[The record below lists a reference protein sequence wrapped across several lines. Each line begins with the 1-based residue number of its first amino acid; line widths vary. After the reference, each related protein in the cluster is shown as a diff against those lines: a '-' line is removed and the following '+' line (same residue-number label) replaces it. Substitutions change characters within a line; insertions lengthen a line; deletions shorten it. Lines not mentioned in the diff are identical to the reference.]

1 MSHSLDAGAPH
12 AAPASLL
19 DAILALDVALERR
32 LLYPDAHPMVGASR
46 EAYAR
51 AWAAALAETGGTR
64 VWIGPGRM
72 GQGEGDGN
80 ELPGPR
86 VEAMARMLHALHV
99 TAITV
104 QADATDDDVLALLD
118 LVHALRSAPRPFEAI
133 RQWTAESGVT
143 AVQVTAL
150 DMDHLRYTDRREDA
164 PAESTWKGLQ
174 QYLATPD
181 DDPARAAQELMDSW
195 KGREAMGLAAARAE
209 LMQRLENAPPGEE
222 GALSERIL
230 KLLAAFPE
238 AVRADLLR
246 IRTPEGSS
254 MLARLVRPLPPRDA
268 LTTLLEVGQVQ
279 GALPRGT
286 TAILTQILHCLPD
299 GDAVAGGIEA
309 SASDANAAEVA
320 AALQSMFAKRSDA
333 EFNPEDYQRR
343 LDELARQENLEGT
356 GPSERTQALEDA
368 AGLAASVGGIAAL
381 TLDGA
386 SEEEAP
392 HLLARLDHAL
402 PGMLERR
409 RTDLV
414 AVAARA
420 VRSRDLA
427 GSPHGASFVKRIAG
441 QLESL
446 VTLGASAAK
455 PREDVRAI
463 LALLPQDTVSRDS
476 LRLLL
481 AGAADREADFL
492 RGLLLDADGKS
503 LATLLADTV
512 EKAPE
517 RIGRVR
523 TLLRDGRSN
532 EVRALVDRLRLHAD
546 RRLRTTALAVL
557 VERDGAAEH
566 LDALTEAVTGADVEQ
581 ARWALQC
588 LASSSEDAEDVNG
601 FLGWLLEKR
610 KNLSADITSRIAAL
624 LLQRGEAGIRR
635 AAAALAVVCGS
646 PAPARAR
653 LARRLAASLEKH
665 KADAEVR
672 RALGRWRRSPARWL
686 GWIGELT
693 GGSR

>member
-1 MSHSLDAGAPH
+1 VSHSLDAGTPH

-51 AWAAALAETGGTR
+51 AWAAALAEAGAVR
-64 VWIGPGRM
+64 VRIGPGRM

-104 QADATDDDVLALLD
+104 QADATHDDVLALLD
-118 LVHALRSAPRPFEAI
+118 LVHTLRSAPRPFEAI

-174 QYLATPD
+174 QYLAAPD
-181 DDPARAAQELMDSW
+181 HDPARAAQELMDSW

-299 GDAVAGGIEA
+299 GDAMAGELEA
-309 SASDANAAEVA
+309 SASDADAAEVA
-320 AALQSMFAKRSDA
+320 AALQSMFAKRADA

-343 LDELARQENLEGT
+343 LDELARQENLPGA
-356 GPSERTQALEDA
+356 GSPERMQALEDA
-368 AGLAASVGGIAAL
+368 AGLAAAVGGIAAL

-386 SEEEAP
+386 DAEEVP
-392 HLLARLDHAL
+392 HVLERIERAL

-420 VRSRDLA
+420 VKANDLA
-427 GSPHGASFVKRIAG
+427 ASAHGAAFVQRIAA
-441 QLESL
+441 QLEPL
-446 VTLGASAAK
+446 LACGAESARE
-455 PREDVRAI
+455 REDMRAI
-463 LALLPQDTVSRDS
+463 LALLPADTVSREA

-481 AGAADREADFL
+481 AGAPDKDADFL
-492 RGLLLDADGKS
+492 RALLLDADGKP
-503 LATLLADTV
+503 LAALLADTV
-512 EKAPE
+512 EKSPE
-517 RIGRVR
+517 RIARVR
-523 TLLRDGRSN
+523 TLLRDGRSA
-532 EVRALVDRLRLHAD
+532 EVRGLVERLQHHAD

-566 LDALTEAVTGADVEQ
+566 LDALTEAVTGTDPEQ
-581 ARWALQC
+581 ARWALQT
-588 LASSSEDAEDVNG
+588 LASSSDDADDVTG

-610 KNLSADITSRIAAL
+610 KNLSPDITARIAAL
-624 LLQRGEAGIRR
+624 LLQRGEAGVRR
-635 AAAALAVVCGS
+635 AAAALSVVCGS
-646 PAPARAR
+646 PAPPRAR
-653 LARRLAASLEKH
+653 LARRLAASLAKH
-665 KADAEVR
+665 ADDAEVR
-672 RALGRWRRSPARWL
+672 RALGRWRRSPARLL
-686 GWIGELT
+686 GWIGELA